1 MIRKQPTEKT
11 LGDIAYEHA
20 VEVCNRLISELDK
33 EMERCTVQ
41 ETTATP

>member
-1 MIRKQPTEKT
+1 MKWKEPAKKT
-11 LGDIAYEHA
+11 PADIAYEHA

-41 ETTATP
+41 GTTVTP

>member
-1 MIRKQPTEKT
+1 MRRKNPTEKT
-11 LGDIAYEHA
+11 AADIAYEHA

-41 ETTATP
+41 ETTVTP

>member
-1 MIRKQPTEKT
+1 MSRKQPSEKT
-11 LGDIAYEHA
+11 PADIAYEHA

-41 ETTATP
+41 ETTVTP